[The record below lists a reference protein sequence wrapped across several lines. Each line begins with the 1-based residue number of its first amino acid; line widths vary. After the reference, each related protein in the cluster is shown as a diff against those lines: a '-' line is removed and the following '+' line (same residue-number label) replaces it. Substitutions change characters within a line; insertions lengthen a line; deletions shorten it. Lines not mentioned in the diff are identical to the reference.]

1 MRKTKR
7 RSDCPI
13 NFALELFGDKWTLL
27 VIRDLMFKGKH
38 YYSEFMQSEEK
49 IATNILADKLEL
61 LESSG
66 IVKKTV
72 DPSHASKFIY
82 QLTAMG
88 IDIVPVLVDLIVWS
102 SKYDDKTASDFK
114 FVKKAL
120 RDREKLIKE
129 IEDKLKLELKD

>member
-114 FVKKAL
+114 FV
-120 RDREKLIKE
+120 
-129 IEDKLKLELKD
+129 